1 MATWPPTLAILK
13 QDAEIEDTDTR
24 DDVRLQ
30 QVLDAAVSF
39 VERVRPAF
47 NYTADPMLDPLVYP
61 DPTADLELGAVRL
74 AFRWHTRR
82 RSPDAL
88 VAMGE
93 LGSARVPSF
102 DPDIERLLAIGRY
115 RGPVIA

>member
-1 MATWPPTLAILK
+1 MSTWPPTLAILK
-13 QDAEIEDTDTR
+13 QDAEIDVTDTR
-24 DDVRLQ
+24 DDMRLQ

-39 VERVRPAF
+39 VERVRPRF

-61 DPTADLELGAVRL
+61 DPTADLELGTVRL

-88 VAMGE
+88 VAMGD

-102 DPDIERLLAIGRY
+102 DPDIEKMLRIGRWAKAVL
-115 RGPVIA
+115 G